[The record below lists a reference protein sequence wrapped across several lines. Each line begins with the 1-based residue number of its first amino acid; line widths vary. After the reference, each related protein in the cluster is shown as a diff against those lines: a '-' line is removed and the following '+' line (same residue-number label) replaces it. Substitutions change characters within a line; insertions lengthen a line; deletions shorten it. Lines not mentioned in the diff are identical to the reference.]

1 MNKNNQIGRSMVEM
15 LGVLAIIGVLS
26 VGGIAGYSKAMAK
39 FKYQKGLD
47 QLQTLLSNVMQLY
60 YTQGHLNGMSTET
73 AIRAGLVPAEMLNG
87 KPSTTATE
95 IYNVFNDT
103 VYVDSTY
110 LGYSFPDVPSCVH
123 FATANWSGFDISIGG
138 GGDHIITKGEHP
150 VSPAKAQQICNQQV
164 TDSGGYIEIY
174 YPNVTMAPTTPN

>member
-60 YTQGHLNGMSTET
+60 YAQGHLNDIDTET

-95 IYNVFNDT
+95 IYNVFNEG
-103 VYVDSTY
+103 VLISSTY
-110 LGYSFPDVPSCVH
+110 ITFMVPDVPSCVH

-138 GGDHIITKGEHP
+138 GGDHYISKNDHP
-150 VSPAKAQQICNQQV
+150 ISPARAQQICEQQ
-164 TDSGGYIEIY
+164 DNNGAYIEIY
-174 YPNVTMAPTTPN
+174 YPNVTLTPTTD